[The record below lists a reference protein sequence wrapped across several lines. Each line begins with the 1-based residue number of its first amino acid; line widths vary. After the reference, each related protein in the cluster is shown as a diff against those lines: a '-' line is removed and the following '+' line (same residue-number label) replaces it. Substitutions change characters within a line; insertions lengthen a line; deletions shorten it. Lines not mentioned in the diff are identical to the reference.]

1 MKQCLFS
8 NCSSKEVALY
18 ESVLSL
24 IDEGAAIGSLKIS
37 QIAQRAGIGKG
48 TTYEYFKSKE
58 ELIGKA
64 LFYNLHKK
72 MENLLEELQKVQG
85 FKNTLYTIFTW
96 MEQHLKDHPF
106 VYQLISMNGI
116 EYRIPEEIRTALLD
130 QTEIAQAFQA
140 NLRGLGEMA
149 KEEGLISKEVPQSLV
164 NVTIAG
170 TLISYMMFLRM
181 EQTVKDVERAQ
192 VKDYLFSKI

>member
-24 IDEGAAIGSLKIS
+24 IDEGAAIGNLKIS

-140 NLRGLGEMA
+140 NLSGLGEMA